1 MEIAEEIT
9 AYVDN
14 EVKDLPVKYRMWE
27 LINHNFPIRNE
38 YLIQK
43 KIKELLQQRFAN
55 GIVPDKLKS
64 KILTGIFQKK
74 ID

>member
-55 GIVPDKLKS
+55 CVVPDKLKS